1 MPEPNW
7 RKDQYR
13 RTSPRRPPKC
23 GCDLLRTNEGAT
35 QGQMARR
42 LRLASERIPCQG
54 TSRKQTR
61 AVREQSSEVNLGN
74 KAVPRG
80 NGDVSSPPASRVELG
95 QGHKTV
101 RTSKRLASVG
111 ALGIHQSSTG
121 SFPTANVQDR
131 EQHACQRDPE
141 LDPERT
147 CGCGDAKGGAQ
158 PSSAARRRYLWGAI
172 AGRTMS
178 SRARVL
184 AGRVLP
190 GPCVVAGVCSL
201 CASVRMLQWSG
212 GESTIGSATPFA
224 GCGPEC
230 LRVRT
235 PYSNRGDKRKSD
247 RRARVDEIAWVCPSA
262 RAPVLVL
269 QCSCP
274 SAF

>member
-1 MPEPNW
+1 
-7 RKDQYR
+7 
-13 RTSPRRPPKC
+13 
-23 GCDLLRTNEGAT
+23 
-35 QGQMARR
+35 MARR

-131 EQHACQRDPE
+131 ARHACQRDPE

-147 CGCGDAKGGAQ
+147 CGCGDAKGNAQ

-190 GPCVVAGVCSL
+190 GPCVVAGVCSQ
-201 CASVRMLQWSG
+201 CAS
-212 GESTIGSATPFA
+212 
-224 GCGPEC
+224 
-230 LRVRT
+230 
-235 PYSNRGDKRKSD
+235 
-247 RRARVDEIAWVCPSA
+247 PSA
-262 RAPVLVL
+262 CYNSPAENRQLGLQLRLPAAVRNACGYGRRTQTGATKENPIEGHGWTRSPGFAPVLVP